1 MSVTGLWRRLA
12 LRVTIGVGGAAA
24 VLLSL
29 GQHLFDRHEKS
40 EVVTLPVGAPVE
52 AGEWLVTLYGASIRT
67 TTPDGRQLRNGQR
80 AIIVATEMTN
90 RTGSTS
96 TDFYSLLRLDAPPS
110 TSPLRPTLYLA
121 RDKELLTQLQ
131 PGLAESVD
139 VAWILPADQP
149 PPASLTLSVMAK
161 TFKPRDNLYAAPG
174 WFNEHVVGTVNFP
187 IERGDGNGTA
197 GG

>member
-12 LRVTIGVGGAAA
+12 LRVTIGVGGAVAI
-24 VLLSL
+24 LLSL
-29 GQHLFDRHEKS
+29 GLHLFDLHAKG
-40 EVVTLPVGAPVE
+40 EVATLPIGAPVE
-52 AGEWLVTLYGASIRT
+52 AGEWRVTLHGASIRT
-67 TTPDGRQLRNGQR
+67 TTPDGRQLRNGQS

-96 TDFYSLLRLDAPPS
+96 SDFYSLLRLDAPPS
-110 TSPLRPTLYLA
+110 NPLSRPTLYLT

-131 PGLAESVD
+131 PGLAENVD
-139 VAWILPADQP
+139 VAWILPADQL

-174 WFNEHVVGTVNFP
+174 WFNEHVVGTVNLP
-187 IERGDGNGTA
+187 VERGDGNGTA